1 MKVVVVGPCASGKS
15 LLVQALALEGYSA
28 YAVAQEHSL
37 VPGLF
42 LRRAPDVVVFLDA
55 SYESIRRRRR
65 IAWGPAAL
73 QTQLQRLDQARR
85 AADIVV
91 STDGKPAEQVAAQVL
106 EQLHQLLV
114 PNPTPPE

>member
-15 LLVQALALEGYSA
+15 LLVQALALEGYAA

-42 LRRAPDVVVFLDA
+42 LRRAPDAVVFLDA
-55 SYESIRRRRR
+55 SYDSIRRRRR

-73 QTQLQRLDQARR
+73 QTQLERLDQARR

-91 STDGKPAEQVAAQVL
+91 STDGKSPEQVATQVL
-106 EQLHQLLV
+106 GRLYQLIVQDAA
-114 PNPTPPE
+114 PPE